1 MEHGYQHLWAIGFM
15 RRGVPFRSPTPPSLS
30 HGRDFLNIK
39 INSPACLVVAPLLW
53 DMEDLYGN
61 TKEP

>member
-1 MEHGYQHLWAIGFM
+1 MSIK
-15 RRGVPFRSPTPPSLS
+15 TNSL
-30 HGRDFLNIK
+30 
-39 INSPACLVVAPLLW
+39 ACLVVAPLLW